1 MLLLFLVGPPILACA
16 PLVASEDLIVGVS
29 GILYALQR
37 SPFEDTRLMVGT
49 NLPQGNL
56 SIVHAAISTIGQCLP
71 EAAAPLYDSVYTPFT
86 PFDAEGEDTPDRLPL
101 GDLQGR
107 YARIQCLLCIPP
119 KAGYG

>member
-1 MLLLFLVGPPILACA
+1 
-16 PLVASEDLIVGVS
+16 
-29 GILYALQR
+29 
-37 SPFEDTRLMVGT
+37 MVGT